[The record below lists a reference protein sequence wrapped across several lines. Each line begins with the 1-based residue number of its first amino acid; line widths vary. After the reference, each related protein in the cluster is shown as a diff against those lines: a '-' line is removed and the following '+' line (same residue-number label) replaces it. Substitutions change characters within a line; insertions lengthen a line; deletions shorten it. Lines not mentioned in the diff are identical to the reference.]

1 MFPKW
6 TRFLLYG
13 AGLLV
18 FTEALLTLGQRLS
31 ASPIFPSPV
40 FAGGR
45 TSDEAVRDALR
56 RSRYK
61 PHAQRFD
68 RKLNSGGFVDDE
80 PFVAEDRDLV
90 VAVLA
95 DSFGVGVVPFAYNFA
110 TVAEWRLRHAIGGN
124 FARVAVHNFGVA
136 GVGLPEHFYLM
147 RTEALPTSPS
157 LVVLCLFVGNDI
169 EPGLGS
175 G

>member
-1 MFPKW
+1 M
-6 TRFLLYG
+6 
-13 AGLLV
+13 
-18 FTEALLTLGQRLS
+18 
-31 ASPIFPSPV
+31 
-40 FAGGR
+40 
-45 TSDEAVRDALR
+45 RDALR